1 MEDLLFLSH
10 RIPYPPNKGEKI
22 RAYHWLR
29 TLSQHWR
36 VHLGTF
42 FDDPADL
49 DGLTALQGLCADIKL
64 VRLHPYRSKVRA
76 LAALMGTSPLSLAY
90 YHSPELQRWVQAKL
104 ASGIQR
110 MLVYSSAMAQ
120 YVPRDL
126 RGEAT
131 ARPVSPSSALTVDSP
146 LTRRLVALADYVDVD
161 SEKWRQYSEA
171 GGPMAWLYRLEAHRL
186 ARFER
191 AAAGGFDTVLF
202 VSKPEAECFLR
213 LAPEQVGRTTWLGNG
228 VDTGYF
234 APEADYADPY
244 SAGGPVLVFTG
255 AMDYRPNV
263 DAVVWFAC
271 EILPRVQAV
280 VSGARFCIVGGRPAP
295 KVQALARLPGVTV
308 TGRVADVRPYLAHAT
323 LAVAPLRIARGVQN
337 KVLEAMAMRRPV
349 VCTSAALVGLDAAI
363 GHEIAVADGEADFAN
378 RVVELMASPVAAKAM
393 GEAGRARIE
402 TDYAWESSGLR
413 LLELLRSAGHS
424 STAYDRSAG
433 RTSCPAALR
442 GEFIA

>member
-1 MEDLLFLSH
+1 MKDLLFLSH

-36 VHLGTF
+36 IHLGTF
-42 FDDPADL
+42 FDDPSDL
-49 DGLTALQGLCADIKL
+49 DGLAALQGLCADIKL
-64 VRLHPYRSKVRA
+64 VRLHPYRSRVRA
-76 LAALMGTSPLSLAY
+76 LAALLGTGPLSLAY
-90 YHSPELQRWVQAKL
+90 YHSTELQRWAQAKF
-104 ASGIQR
+104 ASGIQC

-126 RGEAT
+126 RDAAT
-131 ARPVSPSSALTVDSP
+131 TGPVLPSSALAVDSP
-146 LTRRLVALADYVDVD
+146 LTPRLVALADYVDVD
-161 SEKWRQYSEA
+161 SEKWRQYSKA
-171 GGPMAWLYRLEAHRL
+171 GGPMAWLYRLEARRL

-191 AAAGGFDTVLF
+191 TAAERFARVLF

-213 LAPEQVGRTTWLGNG
+213 IAPEQVEKTAWLGNG

-234 APEADYADPY
+234 APEAEYADPY
-244 SAGGPVLVFTG
+244 PAGGPVMVFTG

-263 DAVVWFAC
+263 DAVVWFAR
-271 EILPRVQAV
+271 EILPRVQAE

-295 KVQALARLPGVTV
+295 KVQVLARLPGVTV

-349 VCTSAALVGLDAAI
+349 VCTSAALVGLDAAV

-378 RVVELMASPVAAKAM
+378 RLVELMTAPVAAKKM

-413 LLELLRSAGHS
+413 LLELLRSAEHS
-424 STAYDRSAG
+424 SAAHGRSA
-433 RTSCPAALR
+433 RTSCPAVVR
-442 GEFIA
+442 GEVIS